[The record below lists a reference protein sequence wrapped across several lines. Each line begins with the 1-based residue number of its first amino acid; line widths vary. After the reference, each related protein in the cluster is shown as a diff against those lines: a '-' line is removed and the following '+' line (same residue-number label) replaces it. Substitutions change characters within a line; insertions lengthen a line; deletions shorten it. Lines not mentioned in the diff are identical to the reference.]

1 MLDEDKVTQPNILIH
16 ASDHKRETK
25 RVISW
30 VWGYDAFIKEIDL
43 VEYIGPQ
50 MMKLIK
56 CLFAD
61 AEIWTGVKSDG
72 SDRLRYSIVW
82 AWQPAQTK
90 QSWATTRHVASLS
103 RGRGIIN
110 NLNMNMNTLW
120 AGSTWIRRLKNK
132 FNQGL
137 IVVADNKGELRCHKW
152 SYIFYLCISRWTEQ
166 GDERW
171 GWVRSPTLLSVT
183 SCKHWSELMTND
195 RARDD
200 PMPCDPPS

>member
-25 RVISW
+25 RVISG

-50 MMKLIK
+50 MMKLMK

-82 AWQPAQTK
+82 AWQPAQTE

-120 AGSTWIRRLKNK
+120 AGTDMDTTTQKQIQSGTDCCWQQRIAQSSDVINDPIFSIFVSQDGQSRVMRGED
-132 FNQGL
+132 GL
-137 IVVADNKGELRCHKW
+137 GA
-152 SYIFYLCISRWTEQ
+152 
-166 GDERW
+166 
-171 GWVRSPTLLSVT
+171 
-183 SCKHWSELMTND
+183 
-195 RARDD
+195 
-200 PMPCDPPS
+200 PPSCCLLHHVNTGLS